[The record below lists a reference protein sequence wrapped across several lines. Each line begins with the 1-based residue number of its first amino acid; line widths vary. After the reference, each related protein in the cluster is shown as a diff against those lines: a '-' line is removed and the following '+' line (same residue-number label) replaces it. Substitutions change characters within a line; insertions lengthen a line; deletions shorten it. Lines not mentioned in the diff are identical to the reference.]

1 MNICSERMQFQ
12 HKRIRAIVS
21 GLVQGVWFRR
31 HTVEW
36 ANELG
41 LKGFARNLPD
51 GSVEVVAEGS
61 EAALKKLVEKLKLGP
76 PAAKVEKID
85 VKWENPKNE
94 FSNFETRH

>member
-1 MNICSERMQFQ
+1 MALSD
-12 HKRIRAIVS
+12 KRIHAIVS

-31 HTVEW
+31 HTVDW

-41 LKGFARNLPD
+41 LKGFAKNLPD

-61 EAALKKLVEKLKLGP
+61 EISLKKLVEKLKLGP

-85 VKWENPKNE
+85 LKWENPKNE